1 MKEEELLI
9 NRLRAY
15 GESPIY
21 PFHMPGHKRLK
32 ACNGRQGGGPGGY
45 GFSKSFFDGYYRG
58 GGL

>member
-32 ACNGRQGGGPGGY
+32 ACNGRQSAPCAGDFEDFY
-45 GFSKSFFDGYYRG
+45 GVGS
-58 GGL
+58 